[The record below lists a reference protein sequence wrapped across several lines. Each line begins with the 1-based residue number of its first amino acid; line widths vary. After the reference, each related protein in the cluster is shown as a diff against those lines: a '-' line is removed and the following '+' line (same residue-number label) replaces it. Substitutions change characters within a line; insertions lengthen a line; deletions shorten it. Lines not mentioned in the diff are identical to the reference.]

1 MTTITSYAALAAPGS
16 ATAAAPNRNV
26 IVILRDQHTNLQSG
40 RGMAPARVAAAK
52 SDQAPLLAAATKS
65 GARNVH
71 SFSVVN
77 GFAAS
82 VSASEA
88 ASLAANPA
96 VAGVWPDLTIKATA
110 PKVEPAVKSAAAPQA
125 PVPPTICPSDP
136 SKPLLEPEALQTTH
150 TAFLNPATPQAQN
163 IVDGTGIKVG
173 WIADG
178 IDVNNPDFIRADGTH
193 VITDYQDFSGE
204 GLNAPS
210 DSEESFGD
218 ASSIAAQGRQ
228 VYDLADY
235 VNAAHPLP
243 AGCTITVRGM
253 APGASLVGMKVFGD
267 QDTAPTSRF
276 IDAINWAVTVDHVD
290 VLNESFGANP
300 FPDSGN
306 DPITM
311 ADQAA
316 VAAGVTVVS
325 DTGDAGTNGPVS
337 SPGDQPGI
345 IGAAGTTTFRSYAQT
360 GEAAFPFGNG
370 TWADN
375 NITSLSGGG
384 TTQDAKVP
392 DIAAPGD
399 LGWAL
404 CTPDLT
410 MYQGCT
416 GDNLNPSPIQE
427 FGGTSESTPLVSGAA
442 ALVIEAYANT
452 HGGTHPTPA
461 LVKQLLMSTATDLD
475 YPAYEQ
481 GAGELNALAAV
492 QAAESWKAPKAF
504 GDALLASPG
513 QLSAIGHPAAV
524 VNNKLTVTNDGS
536 HTSTFTATTRTL
548 DPTRLSSK
556 SGSHVLNTATAPTFI
571 DANGVSRSYFK
582 ETFTVPHGAT
592 RVDAYVASVSPGSPF
607 RIGLIDPHGTFTAFS
622 IPQGSG
628 NWGHADAANP
638 VPGTWTAYFYASTG
652 FAFNDA
658 VHFKFTTQRFTTA
671 GFVTPS
677 HVTLHPGQSTTLTV
691 HSKLGSKP
699 GDVSSSVQLTGAYVH
714 ESVPLTQRSLWP
726 TNHKTQS
733 FTGLILG
740 GNGRPQGG
748 AQNNSYYLDVPPG
761 KTDMTISIRL
771 DKDPGDILQAALSEP
786 DGQVV
791 SYKSNLDFDADN
803 NQVISDGLQL
813 NALKPV
819 PGRWVLSLG
828 VNNPVTG
835 LEIQQHF
842 NARLTFD
849 SMKVS
854 APSLPNSAKT
864 KLAAGV
870 PVQVPVKITNT
881 GAVPQTYFTD
891 ARLNQTGTIV
901 LGSISGDDSVTLPV
915 PAGVQPLWLSP
926 PDTSQLS
933 ASISASLPTNLNWQF
948 DSGEPQIY
956 GAATGNTAQVTVN
969 APRVSPGLWFADL
982 GEKGPFGGPPAPA
995 GTASISVAA
1004 HSQLFDL
1011 DVSSS
1016 TTDVWESG
1024 AVAQAPDAATLA
1036 MRKRL
1041 TSAYAARSALDAGAA
1056 AAPAANA
1063 SDDPAPTGPVTL
1075 APGQSVT
1082 VMVTITPSGAP
1093 GTKVS
1098 GHLYI
1103 DTFSFFELAGDQTV
1117 DLPYS
1122 YTVS

>member
-1 MTTITSYAALAAPGS
+1 
-16 ATAAAPNRNV
+16 
-26 IVILRDQHTNLQSG
+26 
-40 RGMAPARVAAAK
+40 
-52 SDQAPLLAAATKS
+52 
-65 GARNVH
+65 
-71 SFSVVN
+71 
-77 GFAAS
+77 
-82 VSASEA
+82 
-88 ASLAANPA
+88 
-96 VAGVWPDLTIKATA
+96 
-110 PKVEPAVKSAAAPQA
+110 
-125 PVPPTICPSDP
+125 
-136 SKPLLEPEALQTTH
+136 
-150 TAFLNPATPQAQN
+150 
-163 IVDGTGIKVG
+163 
-173 WIADG
+173 
-178 IDVNNPDFIRADGTH
+178 
-193 VITDYQDFSGE
+193 
-204 GLNAPS
+204 
-210 DSEESFGD
+210 
-218 ASSIAAQGRQ
+218 
-228 VYDLADY
+228 
-235 VNAAHPLP
+235 
-243 AGCTITVRGM
+243 
-253 APGASLVGMKVFGD
+253 
-267 QDTAPTSRF
+267 
-276 IDAINWAVTVDHVD
+276 
-290 VLNESFGANP
+290 
-300 FPDSGN
+300 
-306 DPITM
+306 
-311 ADQAA
+311 
-316 VAAGVTVVS
+316 
-325 DTGDAGTNGPVS
+325 
-337 SPGDQPGI
+337 
-345 IGAAGTTTFRSYAQT
+345 
-360 GEAAFPFGNG
+360 
-370 TWADN
+370 
-375 NITSLSGGG
+375 
-384 TTQDAKVP
+384 
-392 DIAAPGD
+392 
-399 LGWAL
+399 
-404 CTPDLT
+404 
-410 MYQGCT
+410 
-416 GDNLNPSPIQE
+416 
-427 FGGTSESTPLVSGAA
+427 
-442 ALVIEAYANT
+442 
-452 HGGTHPTPA
+452 
-461 LVKQLLMSTATDLD
+461 
-475 YPAYEQ
+475 
-481 GAGELNALAAV
+481 
-492 QAAESWKAPKAF
+492 
-504 GDALLASPG
+504 
-513 QLSAIGHPAAV
+513 
-524 VNNKLTVTNDGS
+524 
-536 HTSTFTATTRTL
+536 
-548 DPTRLSSK
+548 
-556 SGSHVLNTATAPTFI
+556 
-571 DANGVSRSYFK
+571 
-582 ETFTVPHGAT
+582 
-592 RVDAYVASVSPGSPF
+592 
-607 RIGLIDPHGTFTAFS
+607 
-622 IPQGSG
+622 
-628 NWGHADAANP
+628 
-638 VPGTWTAYFYASTG
+638 
-652 FAFNDA
+652 
-658 VHFKFTTQRFTTA
+658 
-671 GFVTPS
+671 
-677 HVTLHPGQSTTLTV
+677 
-691 HSKLGSKP
+691 
-699 GDVSSSVQLTGAYVH
+699 VH

-956 GAATGNTAQVTVN
+956 GAVTGNTAQVTVN